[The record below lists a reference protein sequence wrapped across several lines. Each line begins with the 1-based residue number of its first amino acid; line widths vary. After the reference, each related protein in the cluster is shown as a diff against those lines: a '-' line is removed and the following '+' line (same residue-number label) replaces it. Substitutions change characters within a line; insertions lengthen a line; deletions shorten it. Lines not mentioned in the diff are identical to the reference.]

1 MLKFWIFIWIVI
13 NMGGMGG
20 MGGGM
25 GGGDG
30 AAKIN
35 MTGPVKVI
43 SPIQMPGIVSPSIYI
58 QNT

>member
-1 MLKFWIFIWIVI
+1 MNFKSWLIFSHFIKRVFL
-13 NMGGMGG
+13 

-30 AAKIN
+30 ASEIK

-43 SPIQMPGIVSPSIYI
+43 SPI
-58 QNT
+58 